1 MPDINLSRRALINY
15 FTVAG
20 DTFAPPPVAFTI
32 DNDPE
37 DFTGSTV
44 KLQIRNANKTLVKEL
59 TIGNGIAVQEN
70 TLQYTISA
78 ADMESLFACGKYS
91 YDVEK
96 KLSGI
101 VSTIQYGSISVINEV
116 TK

>member
-32 DNDPE
+32 DDVPE
-37 DFTGSTV
+37 DFTGSTLKMQV
-44 KLQIRNANKTLVKEL
+44 RNSSKTVVKEL
-59 TIGNGIAVQEN
+59 TIGNGIAVQDN
-70 TLQYTISA
+70 TLQYSISA

-96 KLSGI
+96 TLAGI
-101 VSTIQYGSISVINEV
+101 VSTIQYGSISVISEI